1 MKERKLTMDTKLN
14 SRDKILQTASRLFQ
28 LQGYHATGMNQIISE
43 SGLPKGSI
51 YHHFPQGKELLAIEA
66 VHFTSSFIERKLL
79 AIMEEISEPVEAIQ
93 AFIKDTSSQF
103 DSPESIEGIPVGLL
117 ASETALI
124 SEPLRLACIDA
135 FSKWEKIIADKLI
148 QHGEKEEHALKMGML
163 INSMIGGGIMQ
174 SITRKDKA
182 PLIAVMETI
191 PQILKTKG

>member
-1 MKERKLTMDTKLN
+1 METKLN

-51 YHHFPQGKELLAIEA
+51 YHHFPQGKESLAIEA
-66 VHFTSSFIERKLL
+66 IQYTSSFIERKLQAL
-79 AIMEEISEPVEAIQ
+79 MDDISDPVEAIQ
-93 AFIKDTSSQF
+93 AFIADTSGQF
-103 DSPESIEGIPVGLL
+103 DSPEDIEGIPVGLL

-124 SEPLRLACIDA
+124 SEPLRLACVEA
-135 FSKWEKIIADKLI
+135 FSKWEKILAAKLVEN
-148 QHGEKEEHALKMGML
+148 GYGDDYALKMGML

-182 PLIAVMETI
+182 PLLAISEVV
-191 PQILKTKG
+191 PQIFINKG

>member
-1 MKERKLTMDTKLN
+1 MDTKLN

-79 AIMEEISEPVEAIQ
+79 TIMEEISDPVEAIQ

-124 SEPLRLACIDA
+124 SEPLRLACIHA

-148 QHGEKEEHALKMGML
+148 QNGEKDEHALKMGML

-182 PLIAVMETI
+182 PLIVVMETI

>member
-1 MKERKLTMDTKLN
+1 METKLN

-51 YHHFPQGKELLAIEA
+51 YHHFPQGKESLAIEA
-66 VHFTSSFIERKLL
+66 VQYTSSFIERKLQAL
-79 AIMEEISEPVEAIQ
+79 MDDISDPVEAIQ
-93 AFIKDTSSQF
+93 AFIADTSGQF
-103 DSPESIEGIPVGLL
+103 DSPEDIEGIPVGLL

-124 SEPLRLACIDA
+124 SEPLRLACVEA
-135 FSKWEKIIADKLI
+135 FSKWEKILAAKLVEN
-148 QHGEKEEHALKMGML
+148 GYDDDYALKMGML

-182 PLIAVMETI
+182 PLLAISEVV
-191 PQILKTKG
+191 PQIFINKG

>member
-1 MKERKLTMDTKLN
+1 MDTKLN

-79 AIMEEISEPVEAIQ
+79 TIMEEISDPVEAIQ

-103 DSPESIEGIPVGLL
+103 DSPENIEGIPVGLL

-124 SEPLRLACIDA
+124 SEPLRLACIQA

-148 QHGEKEEHALKMGML
+148 QNGEKDEHALKMGML

-182 PLIAVMETI
+182 PLIVVMETI

>member
-1 MKERKLTMDTKLN
+1 METKLN

-51 YHHFPQGKELLAIEA
+51 YHHFPQGKESLAIEA
-66 VHFTSSFIERKLL
+66 VHYTSSYIERKLQT
-79 AIMEEISEPVEAIQ
+79 IMDEINDPIEAIQ
-93 AFIKDTSSQF
+93 AFIADTSSQF
-103 DSPESIEGIPVGLL
+103 ESPEHIEGIPIGLL

-124 SEPLRLACIDA
+124 SEPLRLACVEA
-135 FSKWEKIIADKLI
+135 FAKWERIIAAKLV
-148 QHGEKEEHALKMGML
+148 QNGYNQDYALKMGML

-182 PLIAVMETI
+182 PLLAISEII
-191 PQILKTKG
+191 PQIFNNKG